1 MIYGNVGN
9 IAAAVYLEM
18 QLGGYMK
25 KLTAFF
31 AAALIAVSF
40 AAAAGSNENQER
52 ADYAVILKTQ
62 ASDFWVKMW
71 KGVEAESAKLGIK
84 VDLYSAQSEDD
95 LEGQLSILEQCINR
109 GYKGIGIAPLSGVNV
124 LSGVGKATAKGI
136 TIVNIDEMFNE
147 KELANNKG
155 ACVAYVATDNVA
167 VGKKGAEYIVKNVP
181 AGAKVLIIEGKS
193 GNQSSED
200 RKNGARA
207 AFTAGKLNIVGSQA
221 ADWDR
226 QTALDVATT
235 YIQQNPDLAGIY
247 ACNDGM
253 ALGVIQAVINANKLG
268 KIMVV
273 GTDGDSEAVRS
284 VANGQLSATV
294 AQNSAQIGA
303 TSFNLLVKAVQN
315 GTKGVVGKIPAK
327 TPVESVLITKDNVK
341 SFLK

>member
-1 MIYGNVGN
+1 MSGN

-25 KLTAFF
+25 KLTAFL

-40 AAAAGSNENQER
+40 AAATGSNENQER
-52 ADYAVILKTQ
+52 ADYAVILKNQ
-62 ASDFWVKMW
+62 ATDFWVKMW

-124 LSGVGKATAKGI
+124 LSGIGKATAKGI

-294 AQNSAQIGA
+294 AQDSAQIGA